1 MSVAMQDVMRESG
14 VAFGTSGARGL
25 VTAMTDRVCYVYTR
39 AFIKYCE
46 ASYKCEHT
54 IAIAGDLRPSTGRI
68 LQSLVKASQDA
79 GWKVIYCGR
88 IPSPAIALYGLDK
101 HLPTIM
107 VTGSHIPADR
117 NGIKFN
123 HPNGEITKADEQ
135 GIVSQSVDFDE
146 GIFDGV
152 GMLKSSPELPAVE
165 TEAEEN
171 YCKRYPEFFGS
182 DALHGLTIGVYQHSA
197 VGRDI
202 VVRVLESL
210 GATVKP
216 FGRSE
221 TFVPVDT
228 EAIRKEDEELAREF
242 THKDY
247 VDAIFSTD
255 GDSDRPLLADD
266 AGMWL
271 RGDVLGILAAQAL
284 GISRIATPVSCNTSL
299 EKSGSFEKICRTR
312 IGSPYVIA
320 GMESLVEGDA
330 SVAGYEA
337 NGGFLLQTSLS
348 RADASG
354 AVRMLKALPT
364 RDALL
369 PMIAVMVKVHD
380 EKCCVVDLLRKLP
393 KRFTVSDRLKE
404 FPTEISKAKLA
415 EIRDQKLG
423 EKLFGELTKKPL
435 KFAKSGAVP
444 TSNKTAAASA
454 SNKTAAASADDKPAP
469 LQGKIVNLNEVDG
482 YRMEFDSGDIIHLR
496 PSGNAPEFRCY
507 VETETRERSA
517 ELLADCLKIMEGW
530 RK

>member
-1 MSVAMQDVMRESG
+1 MSVAMQDVMKQSG

-25 VTAMTDRVCYVYTR
+25 VSAMTDRVCYVYAR
-39 AFIKYCE
+39 SFIKYCE
-46 ASYKCEHT
+46 ASYKCERT

-68 LQSLVKASQDA
+68 LQALVQASNDA
-79 GWKVIYCGR
+79 GWKVVYCGR

-146 GIFDGV
+146 AMFGAD
-152 GMLKSSPELPAVE
+152 GMLKAAPALPAVDA
-165 TEAEEN
+165 EAEEN
-171 YCKRYPEFFGS
+171 YCRRYPEFFGS

-242 THKDY
+242 THSDY

-271 RGDVLGILAAQAL
+271 RGDVLGILAAQSL
-284 GISRIATPVSCNTSL
+284 GIKRIATPVSCNTSL

-320 GMESLVEGDA
+320 GMESLAAESSETGEVPT
-330 SVAGYEA
+330 VAGYEA
-337 NGGFLLQTSLS
+337 NGGFLLQTSLA
-348 RADASG
+348 RVDADG
-354 AVRMLKALPT
+354 KRHTLPALPT

-380 EKCCVVDLLRKLP
+380 ERMCVVDLLRKLP

-415 EIRDQKLG
+415 EIREQKLG
-423 EKLFGELTKKPL
+423 EKLFGALTAKPS
-435 KFAKSGAVP
+435 KFARRGEDPAA
-444 TSNKTAAASA
+444 NK
-454 SNKTAAASADDKPAP
+454 PF
-469 LQGKIVNLNEVDG
+469 QGKIVSLNEVDG
-482 YRMEFDSGDIIHLR
+482 YRMEFDSGDIVHLR

-507 VETETRERSA
+507 VETESKDRSA
-517 ELLADCLKIMEGW
+517 ELLAECLKIMEGW

>member
-1 MSVAMQDVMRESG
+1 MLIAMQDVMKLSG
-14 VAFGTSGARGL
+14 VSFGTSGARGL
-25 VTAMTDRVCYVYTR
+25 VTAMTDRVCYVYAR
-39 AFIKYCE
+39 SFIKYCE
-46 ASYKCEHT
+46 ASYKCEQT

-68 LQSLVKASQDA
+68 LQALVQAANDA
-79 GWKVIYCGR
+79 GWKTIYCGR

-123 HPNGEITKADEQ
+123 HPDGEISKKDEQ
-135 GIVSQSVDFDE
+135 GIVSQQVEVDESLFDAA
-146 GIFDGV
+146 
-152 GMLKSSPELPAVE
+152 GMLKNAPALPAVE
-165 TEAEEN
+165 TEAEET
-171 YCKRYPEFFGS
+171 YCKRYPDFFGS

-202 VVRVLESL
+202 VVHVLESL

-242 THKDY
+242 SHKDY

-284 GISRIATPVSCNTSL
+284 GIKRIATPVSCNTSL

-320 GMESLVEGDA
+320 GMESLVVTNTADLPSGEFPA
-330 SVAGYEA
+330 VAGYEA
-337 NGGFLLQTSLS
+337 NGGFLLQTNLT
-348 RADASG
+348 RPFADGSC
-354 AVRMLKALPT
+354 RTLRALPT

-369 PMIAVMVKVHD
+369 PMIAVMVRVHD
-380 EKCCVVDLLRKLP
+380 ERMCVVDLLRKLP

-404 FPTEISKAKLA
+404 FPTELSKAKLA
-415 EIRDQKLG
+415 EIREQKLG
-423 EKLFGELTKKPL
+423 EKLFGALTVKPS
-435 KFAKSGAVP
+435 KFVKRGEDPAN
-444 TSNKTAAASA
+444 NK
-454 SNKTAAASADDKPAP
+454 PFE
-469 LQGKIVNLNEVDG
+469 GKIVSLNEVDG
-482 YRMEFDSGDIIHLR
+482 YRMEFDSGDIVHLR

-507 VETETRERSA
+507 VETESKDRSA
-517 ELLADCLKIMEGW
+517 ELLAECLKIMEGW

>member
-1 MSVAMQDVMRESG
+1 MPAGLFTILARENKTFFLKVEVFMSVAMQDVMKQSG

-25 VTAMTDRVCYVYTR
+25 VSAMTDRVCYVYAR
-39 AFIKYCE
+39 SFIKYCE

-68 LQSLVKASQDA
+68 LQSLVQAANDA
-79 GWKVIYCGR
+79 GWKTVYCGR

-101 HLPTIM
+101 HLATIM

-146 GIFDGV
+146 SIFDEA
-152 GMLKSSPELPAVE
+152 GMLKNSPVLPAVE
-165 TEAEEN
+165 AEAEEN
-171 YCKRYPEFFGS
+171 YVKRYPEFFGN
-182 DALHGLTIGVYQHSA
+182 DALHGLTVGVYQHSA

-210 GATVKP
+210 GACVKP

-242 THKDY
+242 THRDY

-271 RGDVLGILAAQAL
+271 RGDVLGILAAQSL
-284 GISRIATPVSCNTSL
+284 GIKRIATPVSCNTSL

-320 GMESLVEGDA
+320 GMESLVEEGA
-330 SVAGYEA
+330 TVAGYEA
-337 NGGFLLQTSLS
+337 NGGFLLETDL
-348 RADASG
+348 
-354 AVRMLKALPT
+354 VRNGRTLKALPT

-369 PMIAVMVKVHD
+369 PMIAVMVKVR
-380 EKCCVVDLLRKLP
+380 EERMCVVDLLRKLP

-415 EIRDQKLG
+415 EIREQKLG
-423 EKLFGELTKKPL
+423 EKLFGKLTAIPS
-435 KFAKSGAVP
+435 KFAKPDA
-444 TSNKTAAASA
+444 
-454 SNKTAAASADDKPAP
+454 
-469 LQGKIVNLNEVDG
+469 QGKMPSPFQGKVVSLNEVDG
-482 YRMEFDSGDIIHLR
+482 YRMEFDSGDIVHLR

-507 VETETRERSA
+507 VETESRERSA
-517 ELLADCLKIMEGW
+517 NLLAACLEIMEGF

>member
-1 MSVAMQDVMRESG
+1 MSVAMQDVMKQSG

-25 VTAMTDRVCYVYTR
+25 VSAMTDRVCYVYAR
-39 AFIKYCE
+39 SFIKYCE
-46 ASYKCEHT
+46 VSYKCDHE

-68 LQSLVKASQDA
+68 LQALVKAGQDS
-79 GWKVIYCGR
+79 GWKVTYCGR

-101 HLPTIM
+101 KLPTIM

-146 GIFDGV
+146 ALFGAD
-152 GMLKSSPELPAVE
+152 GMLVAAPELPAVE

-171 YCKRYPEFFGS
+171 YCLRYPKFFGEK
-182 DALHGLTIGVYQHSA
+182 ALQGLTIGVYQHSA

-210 GATVKP
+210 GACVKP
-216 FGRSE
+216 FGRSDV
-221 TFVPVDT
+221 FVPVDT
-228 EAIRKEDEELAREF
+228 EAIRPEDEELAREF

-247 VDAIFSTD
+247 VDAVFSTD

-266 AGMWL
+266 VGMWL

-284 GISRIATPVSCNTSL
+284 GIKRIATPVSCNTSL
-299 EKSGSFEKICRTR
+299 EKCGSFEKIERTR

-320 GMESLVEGDA
+320 GMESLMEGDA
-330 SVAGYEA
+330 SCSVEDRLAASAAAGVSVAGYEA
-337 NGGFLLQTSLS
+337 NGGFLLQTDLKRTAYDGVS
-348 RADASG
+348 RT
-354 AVRMLKALPT
+354 LPALPT

-369 PMIAVMVKVHD
+369 PMIAVMVMVREQKM
-380 EKCCVVDLLRKLP
+380 CVVDLLRKLP

-415 EIRDQKLG
+415 EIREQKLG
-423 EKLFGELTKKPL
+423 EKLFG
-435 KFAKSGAVP
+435 KFAAKPSKFNKGAP
-444 TSNKTAAASA
+444 FH
-454 SNKTAAASADDKPAP
+454 
-469 LQGKIVNLNEVDG
+469 GKLVSLNEVDG
-482 YRMEFDSGDIIHLR
+482 YRMEFDSGDIVHLR

-507 VETETRERSA
+507 VETEGKERSA
-517 ELLADCLKIMEGW
+517 ELLADCLKVMEGW

>member
-1 MSVAMQDVMRESG
+1 MSVAMQDVMKQSG

-25 VTAMTDRVCYVYTR
+25 VSAMTDRVCYVYAR
-39 AFIKYCE
+39 SFIKYCE
-46 ASYKCEHT
+46 VSYKCERT
-54 IAIAGDLRPSTGRI
+54 IAIAGDLRPSTERI
-68 LQSLVKASQDA
+68 LKSLVQASADA
-79 GWKVIYCGR
+79 NWKVIYCGR
-88 IPSPAIALYGLDK
+88 IPSPAIAMYGIDK
-101 HLPTIM
+101 HVPTIM

-146 GIFDGV
+146 SLFDAN
-152 GMLKSSPELPAVE
+152 GMLKNAPELPTVE
-165 TEAEEN
+165 SEAEEN

-202 VVRVLESL
+202 VVKVLESL

-216 FGRSE
+216 FARSE
-221 TFVPVDT
+221 TFIPVDT

-242 THKDY
+242 AHRDF

-266 AGMWL
+266 VGMWL
-271 RGDVLGILAAQAL
+271 RGDVLGILAAQSL
-284 GISRIATPVSCNTSL
+284 GIKRIATPVSCNTSL

-320 GMESLVEGDA
+320 GMESLVDA
-330 SVAGYEA
+330 NDASVSVAGYEA
-337 NGGFLLQTSLS
+337 NGGFLLETDLS
-348 RADASG
+348 REFVCGDKK
-354 AVRMLKALPT
+354 VTRTLKALPT

-369 PMIAVMVKVHD
+369 PMIAVMVMVR
-380 EKCCVVDLLRKLP
+380 EERMCVVDILRKLP

-404 FPTEISKAKLA
+404 FPTEKSKAKLA
-415 EIRDQKLG
+415 EIREKKLG
-423 EKLFGELTKKPL
+423 AKLFGALTAKPS
-435 KFAKSGAVP
+435 KFKPKDG
-444 TSNKTAAASA
+444 
-454 SNKTAAASADDKPAP
+454 PAP
-469 LQGKIVNLNEVDG
+469 KPFHGEVVSIDETDG
-482 YRMEFDSGDIIHLR
+482 YRMEFDSGDIVHLR

-507 VETETRERSA
+507 VETEGKDRSA
-517 ELLADCLKIMEGW
+517 ELLAECLKIMEGW

>member
-1 MSVAMQDVMRESG
+1 MSVAMQDVMKQSG

-25 VTAMTDRVCYVYTR
+25 VSAMTDRVCYVYAR
-39 AFIKYCE
+39 SFIKYCE
-46 ASYKCEHT
+46 ASYKCEKT
-54 IAIAGDLRPSTGRI
+54 IAIAGDLRPSTERI
-68 LQSLVKASQDA
+68 LKSLVKAGVDA
-79 GWKVIYCGR
+79 GWKVVYCGR

-146 GIFDGV
+146 SIFGAD
-152 GMLKSSPELPAVE
+152 GMLVNAPELPAVE
-165 TEAEEN
+165 KEAEEN
-171 YCKRYPEFFGS
+171 YCKRYPEFFGEK
-182 DALHGLTIGVYQHSA
+182 ALQGLTIGVYQHSA

-210 GATVKP
+210 GACVKP
-216 FGRSE
+216 FARSE
-221 TFVPVDT
+221 TFIPVDT

-247 VDAIFSTD
+247 VDAVFSTD

-266 AGMWL
+266 VGMWL

-284 GISRIATPVSCNTSL
+284 GIKRIATPVSCNTSL
-299 EKSGSFEKICRTR
+299 EKSGFFEKICRTR

-320 GMESLVEGDA
+320 GMESLVESDA
-330 SVAGYEA
+330 AGKNVPAVAGYEA
-337 NGGFLLQTSLS
+337 NGGFLLQTNLK
-348 RADASG
+348 RTAYDG
-354 AVRMLKALPT
+354 VTRTLKALPT

-369 PMIAVMVKVHD
+369 PMIAVMVMVREQKM
-380 EKCCVVDLLRKLP
+380 CVVDLLRKLP

-415 EIRDQKLG
+415 EIKEQNLG
-423 EKLFGELTKKPL
+423 EKLFG
-435 KFAKSGAVP
+435 KFAAKPSKFKPKDG
-444 TSNKTAAASA
+444 
-454 SNKTAAASADDKPAP
+454 PAP
-469 LQGKIVNLNEVDG
+469 IFHGKIVSLNEVDG
-482 YRMEFDSGDIIHLR
+482 YRMEFDSGDIVHLR

-507 VETETRERSA
+507 VETESKDRSA
-517 ELLADCLKIMEGW
+517 ELLADCLKVMEGW

>member
-1 MSVAMQDVMRESG
+1 MDMS
-14 VAFGTSGARGL
+14 
-25 VTAMTDRVCYVYTR
+25 
-39 AFIKYCE
+39 
-46 ASYKCEHT
+46 
-54 IAIAGDLRPSTGRI
+54 
-68 LQSLVKASQDA
+68 
-79 GWKVIYCGR
+79 
-88 IPSPAIALYGLDK
+88 
-101 HLPTIM
+101 
-107 VTGSHIPADR
+107 
-117 NGIKFN
+117 
-123 HPNGEITKADEQ
+123 
-135 GIVSQSVDFDE
+135 
-146 GIFDGV
+146 
-152 GMLKSSPELPAVE
+152 
-165 TEAEEN
+165 AEEN

-348 RADASG
+348 RTDASG
-354 AVRMLKALPT
+354 AVRALKALPT

-435 KFAKSGAVP
+435 KFAKS
-444 TSNKTAAASA
+444 AAASQ
-454 SNKTAAASADDKPAP
+454 PAP
-469 LQGKIVNLNEVDG
+469 LQGKIVSLNEVDG

>member
-1 MSVAMQDVMRESG
+1 MQEVMKQSG

-25 VTAMTDRVCYVYTR
+25 VSAMTDRVCYVYAR
-39 AFIKYCE
+39 SFIKYCE
-46 ASYKCEHT
+46 ASYKCDKE

-68 LQSLVKASQDA
+68 LQALVKAGEDA
-79 GWKVIYCGR
+79 GWKVTYCGR

-146 GIFDGV
+146 GLFDSA
-152 GMLKSSPELPAVE
+152 GMLKAAPELPEVK

-171 YCKRYPEFFGS
+171 YCRRYPEFFG
-182 DALHGLTIGVYQHSA
+182 DKALQGLTIGVYQHSA

-210 GATVKP
+210 GACVKP
-216 FGRSE
+216 FGRSDV
-221 TFVPVDT
+221 FVPVDT
-228 EAIRKEDEELAREF
+228 EAIRSEDEEIAREF

-247 VDAIFSTD
+247 VDAVFSTD

-266 AGMWL
+266 VGMWL

-284 GISRIATPVSCNTSL
+284 GIKRIATPVSCNTSL
-299 EKSGSFEKICRTR
+299 EKSNSFEKICRTR

-320 GMESLVEGDA
+320 GMESLMEGDDKA
-330 SVAGYEA
+330 SAAAGVSVAGYEA
-337 NGGFLLQTSLS
+337 NGGFLLQTELM
-348 RADASG
+348 RTAYDGVA
-354 AVRMLKALPT
+354 RTLKALPT

-369 PMIAVMVKVHD
+369 PMIAVMVMVREQKT
-380 EKCCVVDLLRKLP
+380 CVVDLLRKLP
-393 KRFTVSDRLKE
+393 KRFTLSDRLKE

-415 EIRDQKLG
+415 EIREQKLG
-423 EKLFGELTKKPL
+423 EKLFG
-435 KFAKSGAVP
+435 KFAARPSKFKPKDG
-444 TSNKTAAASA
+444 
-454 SNKTAAASADDKPAP
+454 PAP
-469 LQGKIVNLNEVDG
+469 IFHGKMVSLNEVDG
-482 YRMEFDSGDIIHLR
+482 YRMEFDSGDIVHLR

-507 VETETRERSA
+507 VETEGKERSA

>member
-1 MSVAMQDVMRESG
+1 MSVAMQDVMKQSG

-25 VTAMTDRVCYVYTR
+25 VSAMTDRVCYVYAR
-39 AFIKYCE
+39 SFIKYCE
-46 ASYKCEHT
+46 ASYKCERT

-68 LQSLVKASQDA
+68 LQALVQASNDA

-146 GIFDGV
+146 AMFAAD
-152 GMLKSSPELPAVE
+152 GMLKAAPALPAVDA
-165 TEAEEN
+165 EAEEN

-242 THKDY
+242 THSDY

-271 RGDVLGILAAQAL
+271 RGDVLGILAAQSL
-284 GISRIATPVSCNTSL
+284 GIKRIATPVSCNTSL

-320 GMESLVEGDA
+320 GMESLAAESGEVPT
-330 SVAGYEA
+330 VAGYEA
-337 NGGFLLQTSLS
+337 NGGFLLQTALT
-348 RADASG
+348 RIDANG
-354 AVRMLKALPT
+354 KMRTLPALPT

-380 EKCCVVDLLRKLP
+380 ERMCVVDLLRKLP

-415 EIRDQKLG
+415 EIREQKLG
-423 EKLFGELTKKPL
+423 EKLFGALTAKPS
-435 KFAKSGAVP
+435 KFARRGEDPAA
-444 TSNKTAAASA
+444 NK
-454 SNKTAAASADDKPAP
+454 PF
-469 LQGKIVNLNEVDG
+469 QGKIVSLNEVDG
-482 YRMEFDSGDIIHLR
+482 YRMEFDSGDIVHLR

-507 VETETRERSA
+507 VETESKDRSA
-517 ELLADCLKIMEGW
+517 ELLAECLKIMEGW

>member
-1 MSVAMQDVMRESG
+1 MSVAMQDVMKQSG

-25 VTAMTDRVCYVYTR
+25 VSAMTDRVCYVYAR
-39 AFIKYCE
+39 SFIKYCE
-46 ASYKCEHT
+46 ASYKCERT
-54 IAIAGDLRPSTGRI
+54 IAIAGDLRPSTERI
-68 LQSLVKASQDA
+68 LKSLVQAGADA
-79 GWKVIYCGR
+79 NWKVIYCGR
-88 IPSPAIALYGLDK
+88 IPSPAIAMYGIDK

-146 GIFDGV
+146 ALFGAD
-152 GMLKSSPELPAVE
+152 GMLKNAPELPAVE

-171 YCKRYPEFFGS
+171 YCKRYPDFFGS

-202 VVRVLESL
+202 VVKVLESL

-216 FGRSE
+216 FGRSDV
-221 TFVPVDT
+221 FVPVDT

-247 VDAIFSTD
+247 VDAVFSTD

-266 AGMWL
+266 VGMWL
-271 RGDVLGILAAQAL
+271 RGDVLGILAAQSL
-284 GISRIATPVSCNTSL
+284 GIKRIATPVSCNTSL

-320 GMESLVEGDA
+320 GMESLVENGVT
-330 SVAGYEA
+330 VAGYEA
-337 NGGFLLQTSLS
+337 NGGFLLETDLTQEFVNGDK
-348 RADASG
+348 RE
-354 AVRMLKALPT
+354 VRTLKALPT

-369 PMIAVMVKVHD
+369 PMIAVMVMVRK
-380 EKCCVVDLLRKLP
+380 ERMCVVDLLRKLP

-404 FPTEISKAKLA
+404 FPTEKSKAKLA
-415 EIRDQKLG
+415 EIREKNLG
-423 EKLFGELTKKPL
+423 EKLFGALAAKPS
-435 KFAKSGAVP
+435 KFAKDG
-444 TSNKTAAASA
+444 SA
-454 SNKTAAASADDKPAP
+454 PKPF
-469 LQGKIVNLNEVDG
+469 QGKIVSLNEVDG

-507 VETETRERSA
+507 VETEGKERSA

>member
-1 MSVAMQDVMRESG
+1 MSVAMQDVMKQSG

-25 VTAMTDRVCYVYTR
+25 VSAMTDRVCYVY
-39 AFIKYCE
+39 AHSFIKYCE

-54 IAIAGDLRPSTGRI
+54 IAIAGDLRPSTERI
-68 LQSLVKASQDA
+68 LKSLVQASADA
-79 GWKVIYCGR
+79 NWKVIYCGR
-88 IPSPAIALYGLDK
+88 IPSPAIAMYGIDK

-146 GIFDGV
+146 ALFGAD
-152 GMLKSSPELPAVE
+152 GMLKNAPELPAVE

-171 YCKRYPEFFGS
+171 YCKRYPDFFGS

-202 VVRVLESL
+202 VVKVLESL

-216 FGRSE
+216 FGRSDV
-221 TFVPVDT
+221 FVPVDT

-247 VDAIFSTD
+247 VDAVFSTD

-266 AGMWL
+266 VGMWL
-271 RGDVLGILAAQAL
+271 RGDVLGILAAQSL
-284 GISRIATPVSCNTSL
+284 GIKRIATPVSCNTSL

-320 GMESLVEGDA
+320 GMESLVENGVT
-330 SVAGYEA
+330 VAGYEA
-337 NGGFLLQTSLS
+337 NGGFLLETDLTQEFVNG
-348 RADASG
+348 DKHE
-354 AVRMLKALPT
+354 VRTLKALPT

-369 PMIAVMVKVHD
+369 PMIAVMVMVRK
-380 EKCCVVDLLRKLP
+380 ERMCVVDLLRKLP

-404 FPTEISKAKLA
+404 FPTEKSKAKLA
-415 EIRDQKLG
+415 EIREKNLG
-423 EKLFGELTKKPL
+423 EKLFGVLAAKPS
-435 KFAKSGAVP
+435 KFAKDG
-444 TSNKTAAASA
+444 SA
-454 SNKTAAASADDKPAP
+454 PKAF
-469 LQGKIVNLNEVDG
+469 QGKIVSLNEVDG

-507 VETETRERSA
+507 VETEGKERSA
-517 ELLADCLKIMEGW
+517 ELLANCLKIMEGW

>member
-1 MSVAMQDVMRESG
+1 MSVAMQDVMKQSG

-25 VTAMTDRVCYVYTR
+25 VSAMTDRVCYVYAR
-39 AFIKYCE
+39 SFIKYCE
-46 ASYKCEHT
+46 ASYKCERT
-54 IAIAGDLRPSTGRI
+54 IAIAGDLRPSTERI
-68 LQSLVKASQDA
+68 LKSLVQAGADA
-79 GWKVIYCGR
+79 NWKVIYCGR
-88 IPSPAIALYGLDK
+88 IPSPAIAMYGIDK

-146 GIFDGV
+146 ALFGAD
-152 GMLKSSPELPAVE
+152 GMLKNAPELPAVE
-165 TEAEEN
+165 AEAEEN
-171 YCKRYPEFFGS
+171 YCKRYPDFFGK

-202 VVRVLESL
+202 VVKVLESL
-210 GATVKP
+210 GAAVKP
-216 FGRSE
+216 FGRSDV
-221 TFVPVDT
+221 FVPVDT

-247 VDAIFSTD
+247 VDAVFSTD

-266 AGMWL
+266 VGMWL
-271 RGDVLGILAAQAL
+271 RGDVLGILAAQSL
-284 GISRIATPVSCNTSL
+284 GIKRIATPVSCNTSL

-320 GMESLVEGDA
+320 GMESLVENGVT
-330 SVAGYEA
+330 VAGYEA
-337 NGGFLLQTSLS
+337 NGGFLLETDLTQEFVNGDK
-348 RADASG
+348 RE
-354 AVRMLKALPT
+354 VRTLKALPT

-369 PMIAVMVKVHD
+369 PMIAVMVMVRK
-380 EKCCVVDLLRKLP
+380 ERMCVVDLLRKLP

-404 FPTEISKAKLA
+404 FPTEKSKAKLA
-415 EIRDQKLG
+415 EIREKNLG
-423 EKLFGELTKKPL
+423 EKLFGALAAKPSE
-435 KFAKSGAVP
+435 FAKDG
-444 TSNKTAAASA
+444 SA
-454 SNKTAAASADDKPAP
+454 PKPF
-469 LQGKIVNLNEVDG
+469 QGKIVSLNEVDG

-507 VETETRERSA
+507 VETEGKERSA

>member
-1 MSVAMQDVMRESG
+1 MSVAMQDVMKQSG

-25 VTAMTDRVCYVYTR
+25 VSAMTDRVCYVYAR
-39 AFIKYCE
+39 SFIKYCE
-46 ASYKCEHT
+46 ASYKCERT
-54 IAIAGDLRPSTGRI
+54 IAIAGDLRPSTERI
-68 LQSLVKASQDA
+68 LKSLVQAGADA
-79 GWKVIYCGR
+79 NWKVIYCGR
-88 IPSPAIALYGLDK
+88 IPSPAIAMYGIDK

-146 GIFDGV
+146 ALFGAD
-152 GMLKSSPELPAVE
+152 GMLKNAPELPAVE
-165 TEAEEN
+165 AEAEEN
-171 YCKRYPEFFGS
+171 YCKRYPDFFGK

-202 VVRVLESL
+202 VVKVLESL

-216 FGRSE
+216 FGRSDV
-221 TFVPVDT
+221 FVPVDT

-247 VDAIFSTD
+247 VDAVFSTD

-266 AGMWL
+266 VGMWL
-271 RGDVLGILAAQAL
+271 RGDVLGILAAQSL
-284 GISRIATPVSCNTSL
+284 GIKRIATPVSCNTSL

-320 GMESLVEGDA
+320 GMESLVENGVT
-330 SVAGYEA
+330 VAGYEA
-337 NGGFLLQTSLS
+337 NGGFLLETDLTQEFVNGDK
-348 RADASG
+348 RE
-354 AVRMLKALPT
+354 VRTLKALPT

-369 PMIAVMVKVHD
+369 PMIAVMVMVRK
-380 EKCCVVDLLRKLP
+380 ERMCVVDLLRKLP

-404 FPTEISKAKLA
+404 FPTEKSKAKLA
-415 EIRDQKLG
+415 EIREKNLG
-423 EKLFGELTKKPL
+423 EKLFGALAAKPS
-435 KFAKSGAVP
+435 KFAKDG
-444 TSNKTAAASA
+444 SA
-454 SNKTAAASADDKPAP
+454 PKPF
-469 LQGKIVNLNEVDG
+469 QGKIVSLNEVDG

-507 VETETRERSA
+507 VETEGKERSA

-530 RK
+530 RV